1 MPRAR
6 TAGPVGSQGLV
17 ARNRELADLDNAL
30 LQARRSR
37 ASAVLLRGEPG
48 TGKTATIEATVG
60 RAIDFRVAELSGK
73 DLDDSARD
81 SRPWPRELT
90 ELLAAAAKWGAAPD
104 EKAAAKNAKAAASAL
119 NNLAAKSPLPLL
131 VSIDDA
137 ELLPPPFVAALLSAV
152 VSEMHDE
159 SVALFVAERTL
170 PHEPPGELGVAGVSE
185 HRLRG
190 LTVPQT
196 RDLFAVRQLPVPVHP
211 VLEALHHATG
221 GNPAALLEAH
231 GKVGPDVVGGWRP
244 VPEPVPIS
252 SAIAA
257 PFGTC
262 LARFEET
269 VQSALAG
276 AATASLPLALL
287 ERVLERLGLSRAALD
302 PAARAGIIEVRSKRV
317 QFAHPLVR
325 VAAYQLAA
333 PDVRSGMHEAVSEIY
348 WADGD
353 VELSA
358 FHAGL
363 ASTRRSHR
371 LARRYGE
378 AARVA
383 LDRSDPRAAASHQE
397 MAAEFGE
404 SEDGNAQQLA
414 RAAAGWLS
422 AGERDRAIVCLDRAD
437 RLDTMSI
444 TKAEIRYQR
453 ARVDMATS
461 TDSRVVDGLLEAAEM
476 VEPDDPS
483 RALLM
488 KMDAAACLAL
498 GGAIDSASA
507 LAESAGR
514 LAPGAGNQAS
524 SLAEASRA
532 ALRYLVNLELD
543 DAAGLVPSTG
553 QLIGQSYHFPVSP
566 HLAFVIGVVLVDVEP
581 RQAMRWASWIERC
594 ASAIGDR
601 ALASVP
607 MALQGAVALRLG
619 RLVEAESSS
628 SAALAA
634 ADGCGQDILSV
645 QALTLLVETFAAQ
658 GSYQSAFETASRL
671 FGTVSE
677 RDGRLRSRAYAAL
690 AVLDLQRGRTRSALA
705 WLRAAESESAV
716 AELDGAHMGQ
726 RDDSWLPA
734 LAEVLTVEGRN
745 NDVVELAATIE
756 PADVGSGRRGA
767 RLAFVRGLAAEDID
781 EAGEYFRAALAALSA
796 APLFTARIELAWGV
810 RAAQC
815 GELTEAAAHLE
826 LATSSFEAIGATG
839 WAHLAESQLERI
851 LPGLE
856 VSPTGALTARPARP
870 QAPER
875 APAAIEESAGYDDIV
890 IDDATSTWEIV
901 LLGSFSVRRNGS
913 IVPNPP
919 SLTTQALKVVALR
932 NRVLSE
938 ELAELLW
945 PGSAPGIGV
954 RRLRNVLWRIRASCG
969 DVLLRDENFIL
980 LAPEAVTDVSRMREL
995 AQAALDPTT
1004 ERDKAA
1010 DLAREALRYYK
1021 GELLPGDRYVDWPTS
1036 ARESLARLQVQL
1048 LELLVTIS
1056 VDAERHQEALV
1067 MLENLT
1073 EADPYEERHY
1083 VRAAELYLRIGSQ
1096 SRAMTMVS
1104 RAERMLQDLG
1114 MTPSFALRELRK
1126 ELTA

>member
-1 MPRAR
+1 
-6 TAGPVGSQGLV
+6 VGSQGLV

-30 LQARRSR
+30 VQARRSR

-48 TGKTATIEATVG
+48 TGKTATIEATVA
-60 RAIDFRVAELSGK
+60 RAIDFRVIELSGK
-73 DLDDSARD
+73 DLEDSAQD
-81 SRPWPRELT
+81 SRPWPAELVELLENVPSYET
-90 ELLAAAAKWGAAPD
+90 DRNEMAGAEDALLAAAAL
-104 EKAAAKNAKAAASAL
+104 SAL
-119 NNLAAKSPLPLL
+119 ASKSPLPLL
-131 VSIDDA
+131 VAIDDA
-137 ELLPPPFVAALLSAV
+137 DQLPAPFVAALLTAV
-152 VSEMHDE
+152 VTEMQDE
-159 SVALFVAERTL
+159 SLALFVAERTL
-170 PHEPPGELGVAGVSE
+170 PHAPPGELGIAGVSE

-190 LTVPQT
+190 LTAAQT
-196 RDLFAVRQLPVPVHP
+196 RDLFTVRQLPVPVRP
-211 VLEALHHATG
+211 VLDALHHATG
-221 GNPAALLEAH
+221 GNPAALLDAH
-231 GKVGPDVVGGWRP
+231 GRVGPDVVGGWRP
-244 VPEPVPIS
+244 APEPVPVGP
-252 SAIAA
+252 AIAGPYA
-257 PFGTC
+257 MC
-262 LARFEET
+262 LARFDDT
-269 VQSALAG
+269 TLAALAA

-333 PDVRSGMHEAVSEIY
+333 PDVRTSMHEAVSDVY
-348 WADGD
+348 WVDGD

-371 LARRYGE
+371 LSRRYGE

-404 SEDGNAQQLA
+404 SDDGNAQQLA

-422 AGERDRAIVCLDRAD
+422 AGERDRALVCLDRAE

-453 ARVDMATS
+453 ARVDMATM
-461 TDSRVVDGLLEAAEM
+461 TDGRVVDGILEAAEM
-476 VEPDDPS
+476 VEADDPS
-483 RALLM
+483 RALVM

-498 GGAIDSASA
+498 GGAVEGATT
-507 LAESAGR
+507 LAESASR
-514 LAPGAGNQAS
+514 LAHSAGNQAA

-532 ALRYLVNLELD
+532 ALHYLVTLELE
-543 DAAGLVPSTG
+543 DAAALVPSTG
-553 QLIGQSYHFPVSP
+553 QLVGQTYHFPASP
-566 HLAFVIGVVLVDVEP
+566 HLAFVIGLALVDVEP

-594 ASAIGDR
+594 ASAIGDL

-607 MALQGAVALRLG
+607 MALQGAAALRLG

-628 SAALAA
+628 SAALGA
-634 ADGCGQDILSV
+634 ADACGQEVLSA

-658 GSYQSAFETASRL
+658 GSYQSAFESASRL
-671 FGTVSE
+671 FGSVSE
-677 RDGRLRSRAYAAL
+677 RDGRLRSRAYVAL
-690 AVLDLQRGRTRSALA
+690 AALDLQRGRTRSALA
-705 WLRAAESESAV
+705 WLRAAESEGAA
-716 AELDGAHMGQ
+716 AELDGAHPGK
-726 RDDSWLPA
+726 RDESWLPA
-734 LAEVLTVEGRN
+734 LAEVLTVEGRT
-745 NDVVELAATIE
+745 NDVIELAAAQA
-756 PADVGSGRRGA
+756 PAAATAAAGGRRAA
-767 RLAFVRGLAAEDID
+767 RLAFVRGLGSPTINEGA
-781 EAGEYFRAALAALSA
+781 EYFQAALTSSPSVPIFSA
-796 APLFTARIELAWGV
+796 RVELGWGV

-815 GELTEAAAHLE
+815 GELTEAAEHLE
-826 LATSSFEAIGATG
+826 QAITCFEAVGATG
-839 WAHLAESQLERI
+839 WAHLAEAQLERL
-851 LPGLE
+851 LPRLE
-856 VSPTGALTARPARP
+856 VGPTGALTARATQP
-870 QAPER
+870 QLPER
-875 APAAIEESAGYDDIV
+875 AGDTSQERVAFE
-890 IDDATSTWEIV
+890 DAEVDVETSTWEIV
-901 LLGSFSVRRNGS
+901 LLGSFSVRRNGML
-913 IVPNPP
+913 VPNPP

-980 LAPEAVTDVSRMREL
+980 LAPEAVTDVSRMRDL

-1004 ERDKAA
+1004 GREKAA
-1010 DLAREALRYYK
+1010 DLAREALRQYK

-1048 LELLVTIS
+1048 LELLVTIAI
-1056 VDAERHQEALV
+1056 DAERHQEALV
-1067 MLENLT
+1067 MLESLT

-1083 VRAAELYLRIGSQ
+1083 VRAAELYVRIGSQ
-1096 SRAMTMVS
+1096 ARALAMVS
-1104 RAERMLQDLG
+1104 RGERMLRDLG
-1114 MTPSFALRELRK
+1114 MTPSSALRELRK
-1126 ELTA
+1126 ELTTG